1 MFGQNE
7 ESDAS
12 ILCHVSRVRNRPS
25 YVVFLAYLRFSRFFG
40 LFGYKASTSEADCPV
55 KCPCTSISP
64 GSSLAREMF
73 SLSYFIG
80 PSLDCWRSKVGGW
93 RHALRAL
100 EARGWRLEA
109 ENRGSCL
116 KPRAKRS

>member
-40 LFGYKASTSEADCPV
+40 LFGYKASTSEAACPV

-64 GSSLAREMF
+64 GSSVVLPHARSIW
-73 SLSYFIG
+73 SLEPTGFTEVPY
-80 PSLDCWRSKVGGW
+80 L
-93 RHALRAL
+93 
-100 EARGWRLEA
+100 
-109 ENRGSCL
+109 
-116 KPRAKRS
+116 